1 MHPALFVTIGV
12 MVLVAAVSAGLWAR
26 RPGAKPIIGGS
37 GGLLAL
43 VGLYLL
49 GLMDLLYNGVM
60 SLVDWVA
67 RTAWSTTMSWGA
79 GLLGGGL
86 VLLVVAR
93 FLKSAPLAADKPSS
107 PAKAAPTPKA
117 PAPQKPPAPVT
128 TQAKP
133 SVPAAPSPKPGVDPE
148 DAEIE
153 ALLRKRGIM

>member
-12 MVLVAAVSAGLWAR
+12 MVFVVAVSAGLWAR
-26 RPGAKPIIGGS
+26 RPGARPIIGGV

-43 VGLYLL
+43 AGVQLL

-79 GLLGGGL
+79 GLLAGGL

-93 FLKSAPLAADKPSS
+93 FLKSAPLAADKPS
-107 PAKAAPTPKA
+107 PKVKAAPA
-117 PAPQKPPAPVT
+117 QRPPAPVT
-128 TQAKP
+128 TGAKP
-133 SVPAAPSPKPGVDPE
+133 PTAAVQSPKPGVDAE